1 MTSVNFGVPQ
11 GSILGPILF
20 LLFINDLPNATELYV
35 KLFADD
41 TFLCTENKDF
51 TLLQNEVN
59 SELEK
64 IFIWLASNKLTLN
77 IKKSKFMLITKKRKV
92 PKFLVKVDDVPLESC
107 DTYKYLGVI
116 IDKKLNWK
124 AHMTHISTKIIMACG
139 ALARLRNRGIKIDV
153 LKNVYHALVH
163 SYIRYGIL
171 IWGNTSQSVINS
183 LQTLMN
189 KAIRIMTNAPFGNI
203 DLSPAY
209 KQLGILQVSKVKS
222 LEVGNFHFK
231 SVNNLLP
238 VKIGNFFP
246 TSADQEILH
255 SYGLRSRSTI
265 QPPRFS
271 FNSTTGRKSIQYTGS
286 KIWEDLP
293 ANIKNSETFIIF
305 KKSFKKYLLEEQ

>member
-1 MTSVNFGVPQ
+1 M
-11 GSILGPILF
+11 
-20 LLFINDLPNATELYV
+20 
-35 KLFADD
+35 
-41 TFLCTENKDF
+41 
-51 TLLQNEVN
+51 
-59 SELEK
+59 
-64 IFIWLASNKLTLN
+64 
-77 IKKSKFMLITKKRKV
+77 
-92 PKFLVKVDDVPLESC
+92 PLESC

-139 ALARLRNRGIKIDV
+139 ALARLRNRGININV

-209 KQLGILQVSKVKS
+209 KQLEILQVSKVKS

-231 SVNNLLP
+231 LVNNLLP
-238 VKIGNFFP
+238 VKIGNFFL
-246 TSADQEILH
+246 TSADQEIHH
-255 SYGLRSRSTI
+255 SYGLRSRSRTE
-265 QPPRFS
+265 PPRFS

-293 ANIKNSETFIIF
+293 ADIKNSETFMIF
-305 KKSFKKYLLEEQ
+305 KKSYKKYLLEEQ

>member
-1 MTSVNFGVPQ
+1 
-11 GSILGPILF
+11 
-20 LLFINDLPNATELYV
+20 
-35 KLFADD
+35 
-41 TFLCTENKDF
+41 
-51 TLLQNEVN
+51 
-59 SELEK
+59 
-64 IFIWLASNKLTLN
+64 
-77 IKKSKFMLITKKRKV
+77 
-92 PKFLVKVDDVPLESC
+92 
-107 DTYKYLGVI
+107 
-116 IDKKLNWK
+116 
-124 AHMTHISTKIIMACG
+124 
-139 ALARLRNRGIKIDV
+139 
-153 LKNVYHALVH
+153 
-163 SYIRYGIL
+163 
-171 IWGNTSQSVINS
+171 
-183 LQTLMN
+183 
-189 KAIRIMTNAPFGNI
+189 MTNAPFGNI

-246 TSADQEILH
+246 TSADQEIHH